1 MRQLRAVIMLRNKH
15 LPSSVAYSRAFLLC
29 SRFSGHS
36 GGSALGC
43 RSGSAWPWVNL
54 VLGPAASRGP
64 FSRVAEARRGRQ
76 SAGRVRAGLTH
87 TRSRS
92 VGQSRPRGQARQA
105 RPPGRCCKATPQRAC
120 SDVPLQRRKRDLEP

>member
-15 LPSSVAYSRAFLLC
+15 LPSSVASSRAFLLC

-43 RSGSAWPWVNL
+43 RSGSAWPWLNL

-87 TRSRS
+87 TCSRS
-92 VGQSRPRGQARQA
+92 VGQSRPRGQAR
-105 RPPGRCCKATPQRAC
+105 PPGRYCKATPQRAC
-120 SDVPLQRRKRDLEP
+120 GDVPLQRRRRDFEP